1 MAYIEANNIH
11 KTFGKGDAAV
21 HALRGAS
28 LSVDK
33 GEMVAVMGKSGSGK
47 STLLNILG
55 GLMTMDEGELRVG
68 GKKVDF
74 RKKKYLLNYRR
85 REVGF
90 VVQYFALIDDMNIY
104 KNVSLPL
111 RYQGIPR
118 AKIRQRTQKMLRNLG
133 IEEKAKSYPGELS
146 GGQQQRAAIARAMIK
161 NPRLLLC
168 DELTGALDTRSSK
181 KVLQFVEK
189 MNRQYG
195 TTVVIIT
202 HNEAIAK
209 MADQIIR
216 IRDGRVEES
225 VFNEKKIP
233 AEELEL

>member
-1 MAYIEANNIH
+1 MAYIEAKNIH

-118 AKIRQRTQKMLRNLG
+118 AKIRQRTTKMLRNLG

-146 GGQQQRAAIARAMIK
+146 GGQQQRAAIARALVK
-161 NPRLLLC
+161 NAKIILA
-168 DELTGALDTRSSK
+168 DEPTGALDEDTGNDVMKLFQRLKMKDRAIIIVTHDSK
-181 KVLQFVEK
+181 VAE
-189 MNRQYG
+189 YC
-195 TTVVIIT
+195 
-202 HNEAIAK
+202 
-209 MADQIIR
+209 DR
-216 IRDGRVEES
+216 IVYLRDGANV
-225 VFNEKKIP
+225 
-233 AEELEL
+233 

>member
-1 MAYIEANNIH
+1 MAYIEAKNIH

-90 VVQYFALIDDMNIY
+90 VVQYFALIDDMNVY

-111 RYQGIPR
+111 RYQGIPG
-118 AKIRQRTQKMLRNLG
+118 AKIRQRTKKMLRNLG

-146 GGQQQRAAIARAMIK
+146 GGQQQRAAIARALVK
-161 NPRLLLC
+161 NAKIILA
-168 DELTGALDTRSSK
+168 DEPTGALDEDTGNDVMKLFQR
-181 KVLQFVEK
+181 LK
-189 MNRQYG
+189 MKNR
-195 TTVVIIT
+195 VIIIVT
-202 HNEAIAK
+202 HDSKVAEYC
-209 MADQIIR
+209 DR
-216 IRDGRVEES
+216 IVYLRDGANV
-225 VFNEKKIP
+225 
-233 AEELEL
+233 

>member
-1 MAYIEANNIH
+1 MAYIEAKNIH

-146 GGQQQRAAIARAMIK
+146 GGQQQRAAIARALVK
-161 NPRLLLC
+161 NEKIILA
-168 DELTGALDTRSSK
+168 DEPTGALDEDTGNDVMKLFQRLKMKNRAIIIVTHDSK
-181 KVLQFVEK
+181 VAE
-189 MNRQYG
+189 YC
-195 TTVVIIT
+195 
-202 HNEAIAK
+202 
-209 MADQIIR
+209 DR
-216 IRDGRVEES
+216 IVYLRDGANV
-225 VFNEKKIP
+225 
-233 AEELEL
+233 

>member
-1 MAYIEANNIH
+1 MAYIEAKNIH

-90 VVQYFALIDDMNIY
+90 VVQYFALIDDMNVY

-146 GGQQQRAAIARAMIK
+146 GGQQQRAAIARALVK
-161 NPRLLLC
+161 NAKIILA
-168 DELTGALDTRSSK
+168 DEPTGALDEDTGNDVMKLFQRLKMKNRAIIIVTHDSK
-181 KVLQFVEK
+181 VAE
-189 MNRQYG
+189 YC
-195 TTVVIIT
+195 
-202 HNEAIAK
+202 
-209 MADQIIR
+209 DR
-216 IRDGRVEES
+216 IVYLKDGANV
-225 VFNEKKIP
+225 
-233 AEELEL
+233 

>member
-1 MAYIEANNIH
+1 MAYIEAKNIH

-90 VVQYFALIDDMNIY
+90 VVQYFALIDDMNVY

-118 AKIRQRTQKMLRNLG
+118 AKIRQRTTKMLRNLG
-133 IEEKAKSYPGELS
+133 IEEKAKAYPGELS
-146 GGQQQRAAIARAMIK
+146 GGQQQRAAIARALVK
-161 NPRLLLC
+161 NAKIILA
-168 DELTGALDTRSSK
+168 DEPTGALDEDTGNDVMKLFQRLKMKDRAIIIVTHDSK
-181 KVLQFVEK
+181 VAE
-189 MNRQYG
+189 YC
-195 TTVVIIT
+195 
-202 HNEAIAK
+202 
-209 MADQIIR
+209 DR
-216 IRDGRVEES
+216 IVYLKDGSNISE
-225 VFNEKKIP
+225 
-233 AEELEL
+233 

>member
-55 GLMTMDEGELRVG
+55 GLMTMDEGELYVG

-90 VVQYFALIDDMNIY
+90 VVQYFALIDDMNVY

-118 AKIRQRTQKMLRNLG
+118 TKIKQRTTKMLRHLG
-133 IEEKAKSYPGELS
+133 IEEKAKAYPSELS
-146 GGQQQRAAIARAMIK
+146 GGQQQRAAIARALVK
-161 NPRLLLC
+161 NARIILA
-168 DELTGALDTRSSK
+168 DEPTGALDEGTGDDVMKLFQRLK
-181 KVLQFVEK
+181 KKDRAIIIVTHDNKVAEYCD
-189 MNRQYG
+189 R
-195 TTVVIIT
+195 VVYL
-202 HNEAIAK
+202 
-209 MADQIIR
+209 
-216 IRDGRVEES
+216 RDGMNARRD
-225 VFNEKKIP
+225 IQ
-233 AEELEL
+233 

>member
-146 GGQQQRAAIARAMIK
+146 GGQQQRAAIARALVK
-161 NPRLLLC
+161 NAKIILA
-168 DELTGALDTRSSK
+168 DEPTGALDEDTGNDVMKLFQR
-181 KVLQFVEK
+181 LK
-189 MNRQYG
+189 MKNR
-195 TTVVIIT
+195 VIIIVT
-202 HNEAIAK
+202 HDSKVAEYC
-209 MADQIIR
+209 DR
-216 IRDGRVEES
+216 IVYLKDGANV
-225 VFNEKKIP
+225 
-233 AEELEL
+233 

>member
-1 MAYIEANNIH
+1 MAYIEAKNIH

-90 VVQYFALIDDMNIY
+90 VVQYFALIDDMNVY

-118 AKIRQRTQKMLRNLG
+118 AKIKQRTTKMLRNLG
-133 IEEKAKSYPGELS
+133 IEEKAKAYPGELS
-146 GGQQQRAAIARAMIK
+146 GGQQQRAAIARALVK
-161 NPRLLLC
+161 NAKIILANEP
-168 DELTGALDTRSSK
+168 TGALDEDTGNDVMKLFQRLKMKDRAIIIVTHDSK
-181 KVLQFVEK
+181 VAE
-189 MNRQYG
+189 YC
-195 TTVVIIT
+195 
-202 HNEAIAK
+202 
-209 MADQIIR
+209 DR
-216 IRDGRVEES
+216 IVYLKDGVN
-225 VFNEKKIP
+225 V
-233 AEELEL
+233 

>member
-133 IEEKAKSYPGELS
+133 IEEKSKSYPGELS
-146 GGQQQRAAIARAMIK
+146 GGQQQRAAIARALVK
-161 NPRLLLC
+161 NAKIILA
-168 DELTGALDTRSSK
+168 DEPTGALDEDTGNDVMKLFQRLKMKDRAIIIVTHDSK
-181 KVLQFVEK
+181 VAE
-189 MNRQYG
+189 YC
-195 TTVVIIT
+195 
-202 HNEAIAK
+202 
-209 MADQIIR
+209 DR
-216 IRDGRVEES
+216 IVYLRDGANV
-225 VFNEKKIP
+225 
-233 AEELEL
+233 

>member
-1 MAYIEANNIH
+1 MAYIEAKNIH

-21 HALRGAS
+21 HALRGSS
-28 LSVDK
+28 LSADK

-90 VVQYFALIDDMNIY
+90 VVQYFALIDDMNVY

-146 GGQQQRAAIARAMIK
+146 GGQQQRAAIARALVK
-161 NPRLLLC
+161 NAKIILA
-168 DELTGALDTRSSK
+168 DEPTGALDEDTGNDVMKLFQRLKMKDRAIIIVTHDSK
-181 KVLQFVEK
+181 VAE
-189 MNRQYG
+189 YC
-195 TTVVIIT
+195 
-202 HNEAIAK
+202 
-209 MADQIIR
+209 DR
-216 IRDGRVEES
+216 IVYLRDGANV
-225 VFNEKKIP
+225 
-233 AEELEL
+233 

>member
-1 MAYIEANNIH
+1 MAYIEAKDIH

-21 HALRGAS
+21 HALQGVS

-55 GLMTMDEGELRVG
+55 GLMTMDEGELYVG

-90 VVQYFALIDDMNIY
+90 VVQYFALINDMNVY

-118 AKIRQRTQKMLRNLG
+118 TKIKQRTTKMLRHLG
-133 IEEKAKSYPGELS
+133 IEEKAKAYPSELS
-146 GGQQQRAAIARAMIK
+146 GGQQQRAAIARALVK
-161 NPRLLLC
+161 NARIILA
-168 DELTGALDTRSSK
+168 DEPTGALDEGTGDDVMKLFQRLK
-181 KVLQFVEK
+181 KKDRAIIIVTHDNKVAEYCD
-189 MNRQYG
+189 R
-195 TTVVIIT
+195 VVYL
-202 HNEAIAK
+202 
-209 MADQIIR
+209 
-216 IRDGRVEES
+216 RDGMNARRD
-225 VFNEKKIP
+225 IQ
-233 AEELEL
+233 

>member
-1 MAYIEANNIH
+1 MAYIEAKNIH

-118 AKIRQRTQKMLRNLG
+118 AKIRQRTTKMLRNLG

-146 GGQQQRAAIARAMIK
+146 GGQQQRAAIARALVK
-161 NPRLLLC
+161 NAKIILA
-168 DELTGALDTRSSK
+168 DEPTGALDEDTGNDVMKLFQR
-181 KVLQFVEK
+181 LK
-189 MNRQYG
+189 MKNR
-195 TTVVIIT
+195 VIIIVT
-202 HNEAIAK
+202 HDSKVAEYC
-209 MADQIIR
+209 DR
-216 IRDGRVEES
+216 IVYLRDGANV
-225 VFNEKKIP
+225 
-233 AEELEL
+233 

>member
-1 MAYIEANNIH
+1 MAYIEAKDIH

-21 HALRGAS
+21 HVLRGVS

-55 GLMTMDEGELRVG
+55 GLMTMDEGELYVG

-90 VVQYFALIDDMNIY
+90 VVQYFALIDDMNVY

-118 AKIRQRTQKMLRNLG
+118 AKIKQRTTKMLRHLG
-133 IEEKAKSYPGELS
+133 IEEKAKAYPSELS
-146 GGQQQRAAIARAMIK
+146 GGQQQRAAIARALVK
-161 NPRLLLC
+161 NARIILA
-168 DELTGALDTRSSK
+168 DEPTGALDEGTGDDVMKLFQRLK
-181 KVLQFVEK
+181 KKDRAIIIVTHDNKVAEYCD
-189 MNRQYG
+189 R
-195 TTVVIIT
+195 VVYL
-202 HNEAIAK
+202 
-209 MADQIIR
+209 
-216 IRDGRVEES
+216 RDGMNARRD
-225 VFNEKKIP
+225 IQ
-233 AEELEL
+233 

>member
-1 MAYIEANNIH
+1 MAYIEAKDIH

-21 HALRGAS
+21 HALQGVS

-55 GLMTMDEGELRVG
+55 GLMTMDEGELYVG

-90 VVQYFALIDDMNIY
+90 VVQYFALIDDMNVY

-118 AKIRQRTQKMLRNLG
+118 AKIKQRTTKMLRHLG
-133 IEEKAKSYPGELS
+133 IEEKAKAYPSELS
-146 GGQQQRAAIARAMIK
+146 GGQQQRAAIARALVK
-161 NPRLLLC
+161 NARIILA
-168 DELTGALDTRSSK
+168 DEPTGALDEGTGDDVMKLFQRLK
-181 KVLQFVEK
+181 KKDRAIIIVTHDNKVAEYCD
-189 MNRQYG
+189 R
-195 TTVVIIT
+195 VVYL
-202 HNEAIAK
+202 
-209 MADQIIR
+209 
-216 IRDGRVEES
+216 RDGMNARRD
-225 VFNEKKIP
+225 IQ
-233 AEELEL
+233 

>member
-1 MAYIEANNIH
+1 MAYIEAKNIH

-146 GGQQQRAAIARAMIK
+146 GGQQQRAAIARALVK
-161 NPRLLLC
+161 NAKIILA
-168 DELTGALDTRSSK
+168 DEPTGALDEDTGNDVMKLFQR
-181 KVLQFVEK
+181 LK
-189 MNRQYG
+189 MKNR
-195 TTVVIIT
+195 VIIIVT
-202 HNEAIAK
+202 HDSKVAEYC
-209 MADQIIR
+209 DR
-216 IRDGRVEES
+216 IVYLKDGANV
-225 VFNEKKIP
+225 
-233 AEELEL
+233 

>member
-1 MAYIEANNIH
+1 MAYIEAKNIH

-28 LSVDK
+28 LSADK

-90 VVQYFALIDDMNIY
+90 VVQYFALIDDMNVY

-111 RYQGIPR
+111 RYQGIPG
-118 AKIRQRTQKMLRNLG
+118 AKIRQRTKKMLRNLG

-146 GGQQQRAAIARAMIK
+146 GGQQQRAAIARALVK
-161 NPRLLLC
+161 NAKIILA
-168 DELTGALDTRSSK
+168 DEPTGALDEDTGNDVMKLFQRLKMKDRAIIIVTHDSK
-181 KVLQFVEK
+181 VAE
-189 MNRQYG
+189 YC
-195 TTVVIIT
+195 
-202 HNEAIAK
+202 
-209 MADQIIR
+209 DR
-216 IRDGRVEES
+216 IVYLKDGANV
-225 VFNEKKIP
+225 
-233 AEELEL
+233 

>member
-118 AKIRQRTQKMLRNLG
+118 AKIRQRTTKMLRNLG

-146 GGQQQRAAIARAMIK
+146 GGQQQRAAIARALVK
-161 NPRLLLC
+161 NAKIILA
-168 DELTGALDTRSSK
+168 DEPTGALDEDTGNDVMKLFQRLKMKKRAIIIVTHDSK
-181 KVLQFVEK
+181 VAE
-189 MNRQYG
+189 YC
-195 TTVVIIT
+195 
-202 HNEAIAK
+202 
-209 MADQIIR
+209 DR
-216 IRDGRVEES
+216 IVYLRDGANV
-225 VFNEKKIP
+225 
-233 AEELEL
+233 

>member
-1 MAYIEANNIH
+1 MAYIEAKGIH

-55 GLMTMDEGELRVG
+55 GLMTMDEGELYVD

-90 VVQYFALIDDMNIY
+90 VVQYFALIDDMNVY
-104 KNVSLPL
+104 RNVSLPL
-111 RYQGIPR
+111 RYQGIPG
-118 AKIRQRTQKMLRNLG
+118 AKIKQRTTKMLQHLG
-133 IEEKAKSYPGELS
+133 IEEKAKAYPGELS
-146 GGQQQRAAIARAMIK
+146 GGQQQRAAIARALVK
-161 NPRLLLC
+161 NARIILA
-168 DELTGALDTRSSK
+168 DEPTGALDEGTGDDVMKLFQRLK
-181 KVLQFVEK
+181 KK
-189 MNRQYG
+189 DRA
-195 TTVVIIT
+195 IIIVT
-202 HNEAIAK
+202 HDNKVAEYC
-209 MADQIIR
+209 DR
-216 IRDGRVEES
+216 IVYLRDGVNVQTE
-225 VFNEKKIP
+225 
-233 AEELEL
+233 

>member
-1 MAYIEANNIH
+1 MAYIEAKGIH

-55 GLMTMDEGELRVG
+55 GLMTMDEGELYVD

-90 VVQYFALIDDMNIY
+90 VVQYFALIDDMNVY
-104 KNVSLPL
+104 RNVSLPL

-118 AKIRQRTQKMLRNLG
+118 AKIKQRTTKMLQHLG
-133 IEEKAKSYPGELS
+133 IEEKAKAYPGELS
-146 GGQQQRAAIARAMIK
+146 GGQQQRAAIARALVK
-161 NPRLLLC
+161 NARIILA
-168 DELTGALDTRSSK
+168 DEPTGALDEGTGDDVMKLFQRLK
-181 KVLQFVEK
+181 KK
-189 MNRQYG
+189 DRA
-195 TTVVIIT
+195 IIIVT
-202 HNEAIAK
+202 HDNKVAEYC
-209 MADQIIR
+209 DR
-216 IRDGRVEES
+216 IVYLRDGVNVQTE
-225 VFNEKKIP
+225 
-233 AEELEL
+233 

>member
-1 MAYIEANNIH
+1 MAYIEAKGIH

-33 GEMVAVMGKSGSGK
+33 GAMVAVMGKSGSGK

-55 GLMTMDEGELRVG
+55 GLMTMDEGELYVD

-90 VVQYFALIDDMNIY
+90 VVQYFALIDDMNVY
-104 KNVSLPL
+104 RNVSLPL

-118 AKIRQRTQKMLRNLG
+118 AKIKQRTTKMLQHLG
-133 IEEKAKSYPGELS
+133 IEEKAKAYPGELS
-146 GGQQQRAAIARAMIK
+146 GGQQQRAAIARALVK
-161 NPRLLLC
+161 NARIILA
-168 DELTGALDTRSSK
+168 DEPTGALDEGTGDDVMKLFQRLK
-181 KVLQFVEK
+181 KK
-189 MNRQYG
+189 DRA
-195 TTVVIIT
+195 IIIVT
-202 HNEAIAK
+202 HDNKVAEYC
-209 MADQIIR
+209 DR
-216 IRDGRVEES
+216 IVYLRDGVNVQTE
-225 VFNEKKIP
+225 
-233 AEELEL
+233 

>member
-1 MAYIEANNIH
+1 MAYIEAKNIH

-90 VVQYFALIDDMNIY
+90 VVQYFALIDDMNVY

-118 AKIRQRTQKMLRNLG
+118 AKIRKRTTKMLHNLG

-146 GGQQQRAAIARAMIK
+146 GGQQQRAAIARALVK
-161 NPRLLLC
+161 NAKIILA
-168 DELTGALDTRSSK
+168 DEPTGALDEDTGNDVMKLFQRLK
-181 KVLQFVEK
+181 KK
-189 MNRQYG
+189 DRA
-195 TTVVIIT
+195 IIIVT
-202 HNEAIAK
+202 HDNKVAEYC
-209 MADQIIR
+209 DR
-216 IRDGRVEES
+216 IVYLRDGANV
-225 VFNEKKIP
+225 
-233 AEELEL
+233 

>member
-1 MAYIEANNIH
+1 MAYIEAKDIH

-21 HALRGAS
+21 HALRGVS

-55 GLMTMDEGELRVG
+55 GLMTMDEGELYVG

-90 VVQYFALIDDMNIY
+90 VVQYFALINDMNVY

-118 AKIRQRTQKMLRNLG
+118 TKIKQRTTKMLRHLG
-133 IEEKAKSYPGELS
+133 IEEKAKAYPSELS
-146 GGQQQRAAIARAMIK
+146 GGQQQRAAIARALVK
-161 NPRLLLC
+161 NARIILA
-168 DELTGALDTRSSK
+168 DEPTGALDEGTGDDVMKLFQRLK
-181 KVLQFVEK
+181 KKDRAIIIVTHDNKVAEYCD
-189 MNRQYG
+189 R
-195 TTVVIIT
+195 VVYL
-202 HNEAIAK
+202 
-209 MADQIIR
+209 
-216 IRDGRVEES
+216 RDGMNARR
-225 VFNEKKIP
+225 NM
-233 AEELEL
+233 

>member
-1 MAYIEANNIH
+1 MAYIEAKNIH

-118 AKIRQRTQKMLRNLG
+118 AKIRQRTTKMLRNLG

-146 GGQQQRAAIARAMIK
+146 GGQQQRAAIARALVK
-161 NPRLLLC
+161 NAKIILA
-168 DELTGALDTRSSK
+168 DEPTGALDEDTGNDVMKLFQR
-181 KVLQFVEK
+181 LK
-189 MNRQYG
+189 MKDR
-195 TTVVIIT
+195 VIIIVT
-202 HNEAIAK
+202 HDSKVAEYC
-209 MADQIIR
+209 DR
-216 IRDGRVEES
+216 IVYLRDGANV
-225 VFNEKKIP
+225 
-233 AEELEL
+233 

>member
-1 MAYIEANNIH
+1 MAYIEAKDIH

-21 HALRGAS
+21 HALRGVS

-55 GLMTMDEGELRVG
+55 GLMTMDEGELYVG
-68 GKKVDF
+68 GKKVEF

-90 VVQYFALIDDMNIY
+90 VVQYFALIDDMNVY

-118 AKIRQRTQKMLRNLG
+118 AKIKQRTTKMLRHLG
-133 IEEKAKSYPGELS
+133 IEEKAKAYPSELS
-146 GGQQQRAAIARAMIK
+146 GGQQQRAAIARALVK
-161 NPRLLLC
+161 NARIILA
-168 DELTGALDTRSSK
+168 DEPTGALDEGTGDDVMKLFQRLK
-181 KVLQFVEK
+181 KKDRAIIIVTHDNKVAEYCD
-189 MNRQYG
+189 R
-195 TTVVIIT
+195 VVYL
-202 HNEAIAK
+202 
-209 MADQIIR
+209 
-216 IRDGRVEES
+216 RDGMNARRD
-225 VFNEKKIP
+225 IQ
-233 AEELEL
+233 

>member
-1 MAYIEANNIH
+1 MAYIEAKNIH

-21 HALRGAS
+21 HALRRAS

-90 VVQYFALIDDMNIY
+90 VVQYFALIDDMNVY

-118 AKIRQRTQKMLRNLG
+118 AKIRQRTTKMLRNLG

-146 GGQQQRAAIARAMIK
+146 GGQQQRAAIARALVK
-161 NPRLLLC
+161 NAKIILA
-168 DELTGALDTRSSK
+168 DEPTGALDEDTGNDVMKLFQR
-181 KVLQFVEK
+181 LK
-189 MNRQYG
+189 MNKRPIIIVTHHRKVAQYC
-195 TTVVIIT
+195 
-202 HNEAIAK
+202 
-209 MADQIIR
+209 DR
-216 IRDGRVEES
+216 IVYLRDGANV
-225 VFNEKKIP
+225 
-233 AEELEL
+233 

>member
-1 MAYIEANNIH
+1 MAYIEAKNIH

-90 VVQYFALIDDMNIY
+90 VVQYFALIDDMNVY

-118 AKIRQRTQKMLRNLG
+118 AKIRQRTTKMLRNLG

-146 GGQQQRAAIARAMIK
+146 GGQQQRAAIARALVK
-161 NPRLLLC
+161 NAKIILA
-168 DELTGALDTRSSK
+168 DEPTGALDEDTGNDVMKLFQRLKMKDRTIIIVTHDSK
-181 KVLQFVEK
+181 VAE
-189 MNRQYG
+189 YC
-195 TTVVIIT
+195 
-202 HNEAIAK
+202 
-209 MADQIIR
+209 DR
-216 IRDGRVEES
+216 IVYLRDGADISE
-225 VFNEKKIP
+225 
-233 AEELEL
+233 

>member
-1 MAYIEANNIH
+1 MAYIEAKNIH

-68 GKKVDF
+68 GKQVDF

-90 VVQYFALIDDMNIY
+90 VVQYFALIDDMNVY

-118 AKIRQRTQKMLRNLG
+118 AKIKQRTTKMLRNLG
-133 IEEKAKSYPGELS
+133 IEEKAKAYPGELS
-146 GGQQQRAAIARAMIK
+146 GGQQQRAAIARALVK
-161 NPRLLLC
+161 NAKIILA
-168 DELTGALDTRSSK
+168 DEPTGALDEDTGNDVMKLFQRLKMKDRAIIIVTHDSK
-181 KVLQFVEK
+181 VAE
-189 MNRQYG
+189 YC
-195 TTVVIIT
+195 
-202 HNEAIAK
+202 
-209 MADQIIR
+209 DR
-216 IRDGRVEES
+216 IVYLRDGANV
-225 VFNEKKIP
+225 
-233 AEELEL
+233 

>member
-1 MAYIEANNIH
+1 MAYIEAKGIH

-55 GLMTMDEGELRVG
+55 GLMTMDGGELYVD

-90 VVQYFALIDDMNIY
+90 VVQYFALIDDMNVY
-104 KNVSLPL
+104 RNVSLPL

-118 AKIRQRTQKMLRNLG
+118 AKIKQRTTKMLQHLG
-133 IEEKAKSYPGELS
+133 IEEKAKAYPGELS
-146 GGQQQRAAIARAMIK
+146 GGQQQRAAIARALVK
-161 NPRLLLC
+161 NARIILA
-168 DELTGALDTRSSK
+168 DEPTGALDEGTGDDVMKLFQRLK
-181 KVLQFVEK
+181 KK
-189 MNRQYG
+189 DRA
-195 TTVVIIT
+195 IIIVT
-202 HNEAIAK
+202 HDNKVAEYC
-209 MADQIIR
+209 DR
-216 IRDGRVEES
+216 IVYLRDGVNVQTE
-225 VFNEKKIP
+225 
-233 AEELEL
+233 

>member
-118 AKIRQRTQKMLRNLG
+118 AKIRQRTTKMLRNLG

-146 GGQQQRAAIARAMIK
+146 GGQQQRAAIARALVK
-161 NPRLLLC
+161 NAKIILA
-168 DELTGALDTRSSK
+168 DEPTGALDEDTGNDVMKLFQRLKMKNRAIIIVTHDSK
-181 KVLQFVEK
+181 VAE
-189 MNRQYG
+189 YC
-195 TTVVIIT
+195 
-202 HNEAIAK
+202 
-209 MADQIIR
+209 DR
-216 IRDGRVEES
+216 IVYLRDGANV
-225 VFNEKKIP
+225 
-233 AEELEL
+233 

>member
-1 MAYIEANNIH
+1 M
-11 KTFGKGDAAV
+11 

-90 VVQYFALIDDMNIY
+90 VVQYFALIDDMNVY

-118 AKIRQRTQKMLRNLG
+118 AKIKQRTTKMLRNLG
-133 IEEKAKSYPGELS
+133 IEEKAKAYPGELS
-146 GGQQQRAAIARAMIK
+146 GGQQQRAAIARALVK
-161 NPRLLLC
+161 NAKIILA
-168 DELTGALDTRSSK
+168 DEPTGALDEDTGNDVMKLFQRLKMKDRAIIIVTHDSK
-181 KVLQFVEK
+181 VAE
-189 MNRQYG
+189 YC
-195 TTVVIIT
+195 
-202 HNEAIAK
+202 
-209 MADQIIR
+209 DR
-216 IRDGRVEES
+216 IVYLKDGVN
-225 VFNEKKIP
+225 V
-233 AEELEL
+233 